1 MKMQNEIITP
11 VEAQTRQENPGAG
24 LPARL
29 PEVVELQHI
38 PPSGKVAHRRGSR
51 TRIKRALWALV
62 AAVLVLTL
70 ALGLRP
76 KPVAVETALVHRG
89 TLIVSVNEDGRT
101 RVRERYLISAP
112 LAGTLTRLRLK
123 PGDSVGRGA
132 PVARVIPNAPPL
144 LDPRSRAEAQA
155 RVAAAK
161 AEVARAQTSLQ
172 QSRAAH
178 EFSRRETE
186 RQRALLK
193 EGATASQIAEQ
204 AELNERLRR
213 EDVAGAEAAV
223 RIAAS
228 DLRLAQAALARLG
241 RGSPEQLV
249 IRSPVRGK
257 ILRVMQESE
266 SSVLPGTPLLEIGDP
281 EALEVVVDVLST
293 DAVEIRPGAPV
304 QIQRWG
310 SDSVLRGHVHRVEPS
325 AFTRLSALGVEEQ
338 RVNVIIYLDGP
349 AARLT
354 ALGDGYRV
362 EASIVVWTGRDQL
375 LVPEGAVFRQ
385 DDGWATYV
393 LSNGRTRVR
402 PVELGR
408 KNSAQVEVRN
418 GLDLGERV
426 VLYPTDRVRDG
437 TRATAK

>member
-1 MKMQNEIITP
+1 MQNEIITP

-29 PEVVELQHI
+29 PEVVEVQHI
-38 PPSGKVAHRRGSR
+38 PPSGKVDHRRGSR

-76 KPVAVETALVHRG
+76 KPVVVETAPVHRG
-89 TLIVSVNEDGRT
+89 TLTVSVNEDGRT

-112 LAGTLTRLRLK
+112 LAGTLTRLSLK
-123 PGDSVGRGA
+123 PGDSVERGA

-144 LDPRSRAEAQA
+144 LDPRSRTEAQA

-161 AEVARAQTSLQ
+161 AEVARARTSLQ
-172 QSRAAH
+172 QSRAAY

-186 RQRALLK
+186 RQRALLN

-213 EDVAGAEAAV
+213 EDVAGAEATA

-228 DLRLAQAALARLG
+228 DLRLAQAALARFG
-241 RGSPEQLV
+241 HGSPEQLV

-257 ILRVMQESE
+257 VLRVIQESE

-349 AARLT
+349 ARQT